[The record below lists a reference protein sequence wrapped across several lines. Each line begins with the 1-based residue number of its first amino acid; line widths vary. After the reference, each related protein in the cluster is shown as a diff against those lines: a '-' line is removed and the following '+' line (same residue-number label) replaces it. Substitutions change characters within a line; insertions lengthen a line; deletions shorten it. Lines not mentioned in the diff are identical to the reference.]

1 MALVALLIGSL
12 TLNDPWQ
19 QCGVSDAKIS
29 A

>member
-1 MALVALLIGSL
+1 MALIALLIGSL